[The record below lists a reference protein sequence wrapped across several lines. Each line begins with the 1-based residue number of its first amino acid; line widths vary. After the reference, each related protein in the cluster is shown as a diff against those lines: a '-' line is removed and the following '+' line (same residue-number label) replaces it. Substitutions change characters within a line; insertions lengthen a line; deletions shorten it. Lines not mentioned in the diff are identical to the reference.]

1 MTDQEQ
7 KAQEQFFRNW
17 RSSEFYPFVMEVI
30 DAERKKSYVQD
41 VMTKRVIEGI
51 PMDDNEIAR
60 EMRIEVSSNLRIDSI
75 KEVLS

>member
-1 MTDQEQ
+1 ML
-7 KAQEQFFRNW
+7 KGR
-17 RSSEFYPFVMEVI
+17 
-30 DAERKKSYVQD
+30 KSYVQD